1 MKAFVTGATGF
12 LGSHVARVLAEQGAE
27 LRLLVRPTSDLRNLD
42 GLNADRVVGDLRDAA
57 SISKALSG
65 CDVVFHVAADYR
77 LWVRDP
83 DEMYRS
89 NVEGTR
95 SLLEAARKQGVRRVV
110 YTSSVATMGFTS
122 NHAWTGEGAR
132 PHTST
137 VADEESPVS
146 LADMIGHY
154 KRSKFMAEQVAVEAA
169 RSGVDVVIVNPT
181 TPIGERDI
189 KPTPTGRIVVDFLKR
204 KFPAYVETG
213 LNLVDATECAR
224 GHVQALEKGRSGE
237 RYILGGENLTLKQ
250 ILDRLAAITGLPS
263 PTVKLPYIFALAAGV
278 VDEMVT
284 GRLLGREPR
293 ATIDAVRMGRKM
305 MFVSSAKAERELGW
319 RTVPVD
325 GAHCAGR
332 WTGSGAT
339 GMSRIAIIAAMERE
353 VGPLIRNWKV
363 RTMEHGGRRYRLFEN
378 GEATLVCGGIGA
390 EAARRATEAV
400 IREVNPV
407 RVISVGFAGALDA
420 SLQVGHVFEP
430 RTVINAADG
439 VRTEVGSGEG
449 ILVSSATVAG
459 KEQKIRFR
467 QSLWRECGG
476 HGSRSRGARSAGA
489 GSRVRSFESHLRRR
503 RFHPA
508 RVGSLCGG
516 RRELSVRPLR
526 VPCGSA
532 PVAVGRDDCAGAE

>member
-1 MKAFVTGATGF
+1 MLAFVTGATGF
-12 LGSHVARVLAEQGAE
+12 LGSHVARVLAEQGAQ

-42 GLNADRVVGDLRDAA
+42 DLQNADRVVGDLRDAP
-57 SISKALSG
+57 SISNALSG

-89 NVEGTR
+89 NVGGTR
-95 SLLEAARKQGVRRVV
+95 CLLEAARKQGVRRVV

-122 NHAWTGEGAR
+122 NYAAAETLTGDGAR

-146 LADMIGHY
+146 VADMIGHY

-181 TPIGERDI
+181 TPVGERDI
-189 KPTPTGRIVVDFLKR
+189 KPTPTGRIVLDFVKR

-224 GHVQALEKGRSGE
+224 GHVQALEKGRAGE

-263 PTVKLPYIFALAAGV
+263 PTVKLPYIFALATGV

-325 GAHCAGR
+325 GA
-332 WTGSGAT
+332 
-339 GMSRIAIIAAMERE
+339 
-353 VGPLIRNWKV
+353 
-363 RTMEHGGRRYRLFEN
+363 
-378 GEATLVCGGIGA
+378 
-390 EAARRATEAV
+390 
-400 IREVNPV
+400 
-407 RVISVGFAGALDA
+407 
-420 SLQVGHVFEP
+420 
-430 RTVINAADG
+430 
-439 VRTEVGSGEG
+439 
-449 ILVSSATVAG
+449 
-459 KEQKIRFR
+459 
-467 QSLWRECGG
+467 
-476 HGSRSRGARSAGA
+476 
-489 GSRVRSFESHLRRR
+489 LRR
-503 RFHPA
+503 
-508 RVGSLCGG
+508 
-516 RRELSVRPLR
+516 SVDWFRGNGY
-526 VPCGSA
+526 V
-532 PVAVGRDDCAGAE
+532 

>member
-1 MKAFVTGATGF
+1 MLAFVTGATGF
-12 LGSHVARVLAEQGAE
+12 LGSHVARVLAEQGAQ
-27 LRLLVRPTSDLRNLD
+27 LRLLVRPTSDLRNLND
-42 GLNADRVVGDLRDAA
+42 DDLKNADRVVGDLRDAA

-65 CDVVFHVAADYR
+65 CDVVFPVAAAYR

-110 YTSSVATMGFTS
+110 YTSSVATMGFSS
-122 NHAWTGEGAR
+122 NHAAGELHSSGIGEGAR
-132 PHTST
+132 AAAST

-154 KRSKFMAEQVAVEAA
+154 KRSKFMAEQVAVDAA

-181 TPIGERDI
+181 TPVGERDI
-189 KPTPTGRIVVDFLKR
+189 TPTPTGRIVLDFLKR

-224 GHVQALEKGRSGE
+224 GYIQALEKGKSGE

-250 ILDRLAAITGLPS
+250 ILDRLATITGLKS
-263 PTVKLPYIFALAAGV
+263 PTLKLPYVFAFAAGV

-325 GAHCAGR
+325 GA
-332 WTGSGAT
+332 
-339 GMSRIAIIAAMERE
+339 SRRS
-353 VGPLIRNWKV
+353 VDWFRG
-363 RTMEHGGRRYRLFEN
+363 N
-378 GEATLVCGGIGA
+378 GYV
-390 EAARRATEAV
+390 
-400 IREVNPV
+400 
-407 RVISVGFAGALDA
+407 
-420 SLQVGHVFEP
+420 
-430 RTVINAADG
+430 
-439 VRTEVGSGEG
+439 
-449 ILVSSATVAG
+449 
-459 KEQKIRFR
+459 
-467 QSLWRECGG
+467 
-476 HGSRSRGARSAGA
+476 
-489 GSRVRSFESHLRRR
+489 
-503 RFHPA
+503 
-508 RVGSLCGG
+508 
-516 RRELSVRPLR
+516 
-526 VPCGSA
+526 
-532 PVAVGRDDCAGAE
+532 

>member
-1 MKAFVTGATGF
+1 MLAFVTCATGF

-57 SISKALSG
+57 SIAKALSG

-77 LWVRDP
+77 LWVRGRDCS
-83 DEMYRS
+83 EMYRS

-95 SLLEAARKQGVRRVV
+95 SLLEAARKHGVRRIV

-122 NHAWTGEGAR
+122 GSNNGK
-132 PHTST
+132 
-137 VADEESPVS
+137 VADEQSPVGIE
-146 LADMIGHY
+146 DMIGHY

-181 TPIGERDI
+181 TPMGERDI
-189 KPTPTGRIVVDFLKR
+189 KLTPTGRIVVDFMKR

-250 ILDRLAAITGLPS
+250 ILDRLAVITNLPS
-263 PTVKLPYIFALAAGV
+263 PTVKLPYFFALAAGV

-319 RTVPVD
+319 RMVPVD
-325 GAHCAGR
+325 GA
-332 WTGSGAT
+332 
-339 GMSRIAIIAAMERE
+339 
-353 VGPLIRNWKV
+353 
-363 RTMEHGGRRYRLFEN
+363 
-378 GEATLVCGGIGA
+378 
-390 EAARRATEAV
+390 
-400 IREVNPV
+400 
-407 RVISVGFAGALDA
+407 
-420 SLQVGHVFEP
+420 
-430 RTVINAADG
+430 
-439 VRTEVGSGEG
+439 
-449 ILVSSATVAG
+449 
-459 KEQKIRFR
+459 
-467 QSLWRECGG
+467 
-476 HGSRSRGARSAGA
+476 
-489 GSRVRSFESHLRRR
+489 LRR
-503 RFHPA
+503 
-508 RVGSLCGG
+508 
-516 RRELSVRPLR
+516 SVDWFRANGY
-526 VPCGSA
+526 V
-532 PVAVGRDDCAGAE
+532 

>member
-1 MKAFVTGATGF
+1 MLAFVTGATGF
-12 LGSHVARVLAEQGAE
+12 LGSHVARVLAEQGAQ

-42 GLNADRVVGDLRDAA
+42 DLTGDRFVDRVVGDLRDAA
-57 SISKALSG
+57 SISKATSG

-83 DEMYRS
+83 AEMYRS

-95 SLLEAARKQGVRRVV
+95 SLLEAARKHGVRRVV
-110 YTSSVATMGFTS
+110 YTSSVATMGFTP

-181 TPIGERDI
+181 TPVGERDI

-250 ILDRLAAITGLPS
+250 ILDRLAAITGLKS
-263 PTVKLPYIFALAAGV
+263 PTLKLPYVFAFAAGV

-325 GAHCAGR
+325 GA
-332 WTGSGAT
+332 
-339 GMSRIAIIAAMERE
+339 
-353 VGPLIRNWKV
+353 
-363 RTMEHGGRRYRLFEN
+363 
-378 GEATLVCGGIGA
+378 
-390 EAARRATEAV
+390 
-400 IREVNPV
+400 
-407 RVISVGFAGALDA
+407 
-420 SLQVGHVFEP
+420 
-430 RTVINAADG
+430 
-439 VRTEVGSGEG
+439 
-449 ILVSSATVAG
+449 
-459 KEQKIRFR
+459 
-467 QSLWRECGG
+467 
-476 HGSRSRGARSAGA
+476 
-489 GSRVRSFESHLRRR
+489 LRR
-503 RFHPA
+503 
-508 RVGSLCGG
+508 
-516 RRELSVRPLR
+516 SVDWFRGNGY
-526 VPCGSA
+526 V
-532 PVAVGRDDCAGAE
+532 